1 MKRTVLIT
9 LIGLTRACC
18 AFGQGASLSISGP
31 TSWYDDTF
39 VTLSIFD
46 TYTNFGGS
54 YGMSYWLEVSNALAP
69 YLAIANVTYFTFTDP
84 NNIGTFPF
92 FFNSNS
98 GADPGFMT
106 TTTANGQSGDLG
118 ATTNPF
124 VIIPDGSYHIADV
137 TFHVLAAA
145 PGIYTLRIT
154 TAAPRRSSQ
163 LTSDLE
169 DVYFPTSS
177 FVFAAGVPEPSTV
190 AFIGLTGLGAGVMAY
205 RRRK

>member
-1 MKRTVLIT
+1 MTIV
-9 LIGLTRACC
+9 CS
-18 AFGQGASLSISGP
+18 AFGQGVSLSITGP
-31 TSWYDDTF
+31 TSCYYDTF

-92 FFNSNS
+92 SFNSNS

-118 ATTNPF
+118 ATSNPF
-124 VIIPDGSYHIADV
+124 VIVPDGSYHIADV

-145 PGIYTLRIT
+145 SGIYTLRIT

-177 FVFAAGVPEPSTV
+177 FVFAAGVPEPSTL
-190 AFIGLTGLGAGVMAY
+190 ALIALTGMATAVMAY
-205 RRRK
+205 RRHK